1 MRTHRTALRSPDCKV
16 SACASV
22 MLYDVDCEACAAVPG
37 ALGAA
42 LEFVCHGRGAL
53 WAASPALTRTGLCGV
68 PDLTVAL
75 PTHMSEAGRHDDEL
89 LLSAFLVGVVP
100 SADLHLGDPVCLPAT
115 GTASGVCGRAGERAA
130 HATRHKHRTRARMM
144 RIMLNASKDAQVWV
158 YNPLA
163 RLTGARRSRS
173 TGRSWWLTS
182 GRGARAL
189 QAAERSGAPP
199 AAPGPLLLQGLPSQA
214 CPPQWPRAG
223 ACDSILCDTALALQI
238 CLRAPLHGYPPQ
250 AGDGPLRHS

>member
-75 PTHMSEAGRHDDEL
+75 PTHLSEAGRHDDEL

-182 GRGARAL
+182 GRGAQAL

-199 AAPGPLLLQGLPSQA
+199 RARCCCRGCRRRPARRSGRAQGLATLYCATPHWPCKFA
-214 CPPQWPRAG
+214 CGHR
-223 ACDSILCDTALALQI
+223 SMDTHLK
-238 CLRAPLHGYPPQ
+238 PETVH
-250 AGDGPLRHS
+250 